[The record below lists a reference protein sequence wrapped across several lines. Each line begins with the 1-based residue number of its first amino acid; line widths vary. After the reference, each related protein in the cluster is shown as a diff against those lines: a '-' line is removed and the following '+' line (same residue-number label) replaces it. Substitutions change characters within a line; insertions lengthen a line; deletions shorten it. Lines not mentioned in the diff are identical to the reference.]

1 MEAVAGSRVPFSL
14 NVTQHLR
21 LLSVLCHAGKPNSGS
36 FSRSRTAAVSTPV
49 RPGSW
54 YSPSSR
60 VDVAFL
66 GVPGV
71 DFAVAHT
78 SIERDNT
85 DGWAA
90 LTPADGVVGPCPADD
105 QRGSCPPA
113 RVVTNA
119 RHAAQLRG
127 SVKRSF
133 DREPTRWSRQG
144 SSGDQRTRPRR
155 PRTVEKPAN
164 SGILPKDDEAAYCLA
179 VQELARIEAVRKDVS
194 LDGDRVI
201 SLESWADAAGIGTT
215 EQLLRRLGEGEAAL
229 KRLEAANMGLIRK
242 SVSKVNAPGIA
253 KEDLIFEAKAGLR
266 SAVIRF
272 DPSRK
277 APLFPLASL
286 YIKKHLYALVEQQSK
301 PISAPKGGHEKL
313 MKLNRIQKELEA
325 QLGRPPTVELIA
337 ARAGITLSVAEALLK
352 WKEPVGDYNKL
363 ATIGK
368 LNEQNDKGGEEILAE
383 LDDDGIIKE
392 DGDEQLIDEEL
403 LRKAY
408 TDVELM
414 IDLLPDERDRQIVS
428 MRYGLTD
435 GQCKSFKEIA
445 SSLPEPISSGFAR
458 TVFVRAMSRL
468 RELKYLM
475 EPAGVAVYGHGQ

>member
-1 MEAVAGSRVPFSL
+1 MEAMGGSRVPFSH
-14 NVTQHLR
+14 VTQHLR
-21 LLSVLCHAGKPNSGS
+21 FLSVVCYAGKPNSGS
-36 FSRSRTAAVSTPV
+36 FSKSRTAAVSSPA

-60 VDVAFL
+60 MDVTFL

-71 DFAVAHT
+71 DFAVAQT
-78 SIERDNT
+78 IIEGDRT
-85 DGWAA
+85 VGWEAS
-90 LTPADGVVGPCPADD
+90 TPADGVAGPCLADD

-119 RHAAQLRG
+119 RYAAQLRG
-127 SVKRSF
+127 SARRGL
-133 DREPTRWSRQG
+133 DREQRRWSPSQRG
-144 SSGDQRTRPRR
+144 RSADSRTRPRR
-155 PRTVEKPAN
+155 PRTVEKPA
-164 SGILPKDDEAAYCLA
+164 SVGILPKDDEATYCLA
-179 VQELARIEAVRKDVS
+179 VQELARIEAVRKDLS
-194 LDGDRVI
+194 SEGDQVI
-201 SLESWADAAGIGTT
+201 SLDRWADAAGVPA
-215 EQLLRRLGEGEAAL
+215 EQLLHLLEKGEAAL
-229 KRLEAANMGLIRK
+229 KKLEAANMGLIKK
-242 SVSKVNAPGIA
+242 SVSKIKAPGIA

-301 PISAPKGGHEKL
+301 PIVAPKGGHEKL

-325 QLGRPPTVELIA
+325 QLGRPPTVELVA
-337 ARAGITLSVAEALLK
+337 ARAGITLTVAQALLK

-363 ATIGK
+363 VTIGK
-368 LNEQNDKGGEEILAE
+368 LNEQNDKGGDEVLAE
-383 LDDDGIIKE
+383 LDDDGNVKE

-408 TDVELM
+408 MDVELM
-414 IDLLPDERDRQIVS
+414 MDLLPDERDRQIVS

-445 SSLPEPISSGFAR
+445 TSLPEPISSGFAR

-468 RELKYLM
+468 RELKFLM
-475 EPAGVAVYGHGQ
+475 DPVSVAV